1 MLSGIRFIAF
11 GIGIWFAAA
20 MPAAAR
26 PIHIVAFGDSATAG
40 YLVKRDDA
48 YPAQLQRALR
58 ARGYDATVRNA
69 GVSGDTTQG
78 ALKRLDLA
86 VDPDTTICI
95 VEFGVNDLRLRVP
108 RAAMEARLGTIIDT
122 LNRRHIEVLVVGYG
136 GLDLS
141 KLAAKHHALYVAW
154 HVAPGRHRARDG
166 AHYDAEGYRLVVG
179 QMLPAVETLIR
190 RVRP

>member
-11 GIGIWFAAA
+11 GIGVWSA
-20 MPAAAR
+20 MALPAIAR
-26 PIHIVAFGDSATAG
+26 PIQIVALGDSATAG
-40 YLVKRDDA
+40 YLIKRDDA

-58 ARGYDATVRNA
+58 AKGHDVTVKNA
-69 GVSGDTTQG
+69 GLAGDTTQG

-86 VDPDTTICI
+86 IDPDTAICI

-108 RAAMEARLGTIIDT
+108 RATIEARLGTIVDT
-122 LNRRHIEVLVVGYG
+122 LNRRRIEVLVVGYG

-141 KLAAKHHALYVAW
+141 KVAARHHALYVQW
-154 HVAPGRHRARDG
+154 QVAPGRHRARDG
-166 AHYDAEGYRLVVG
+166 AHYHADGYRVVVG
-179 QMLPAVETLIR
+179 QMLPAVETLLS